1 MALLMWRVHVNY
13 CSVCV
18 CDRGSVCVPD
28 VCVCLMGVCVCCVC
42 VCLLCVCLV
51 CVCVRA
57 VHQFAID
64 CKLKSQSAAA
74 AAATLKNARARQR
87 TEQERERERE
97 GEWGGAREQERVLLV
112 RCSICLPRMWQCRG
126 HLLCEFFRLPIQFEL
141 SFFCFTA
148 NELCRDTRSCH
159 TTSPPSPAF
168 LSRAGL
174 ATVFII
180 IELEKAK
187 QNGNT
192 ASLQRQ
198 EGVRGRE
205 VAGGRGKDT

>member
-1 MALLMWRVHVNY
+1 MCVVY
-13 CSVCV
+13 VCA
-18 CDRGSVCVPD
+18 
-28 VCVCLMGVCVCCVC
+28 CCVC
-42 VCLLCVCLV
+42 VW

-87 TEQERERERE
+87 TEQESKRERER
-97 GEWGGAREQERVLLV
+97 GSGGAREQERVLLV

-126 HLLCEFFRLPIQFEL
+126 HLLYEFFRLPIQFEL

-148 NELCRDTRSCH
+148 NELCRDTRPCH
-159 TTSPPSPAF
+159 TTSPPLPSPN
-168 LSRAGL
+168 LPGL

-198 EGVRGRE
+198 EGKKGRE